1 MTLQDDISKGIEELN
16 ASTQELS
23 DASERLSHTV
33 EKEAQ
38 GLNEDFT
45 VIDSELNKLLKGW
58 TEENDFIEAE
68 ESAS

>member
-23 DASERLSHTV
+23 DASVRLSHTV

-58 TEENDFIEAE
+58 TEENDFIEAA